1 MPKRKANC
9 ELADMQELTE
19 EQRQHVHELL
29 KMGREWGGAWE
40 ESKVREAV
48 LITATLDDALS
59 LMLNPDEFEQ
69 QKKGFQQWQ
78 HHQPELLARWA
89 SNEGD
94 SARTAAAGMSSPRAA
109 VGPLPPPSAQ
119 PGSLRSEH
127 DEKDEYEAKL
137 AKYFGKLRAKRPD
150 AALRWL
156 EGTIGELTPS
166 ERQRLGC
173 MPEPVPPHLAEPA
186 AASSEEH
193 GELSLILRADLL
205 GGPYWDFD
213 PHDGWATAKG
223 IDVGPIQDWLVR
235 REQRPFHSW
244 ITYGSSG
251 NTLQYFLDKSHEYA
265 DAMAAHLQRWFGP
278 SLPEGG
284 RSMEGFESPVNWEPV
299 PSCVLQAVAQMKQ
312 VLVDPT
318 THEPLLDEFELAFA
332 QFTRM
337 PVCHINHAKHPS
349 GLAPPS
355 MSNGRRLGP
364 HWDSPGYLEVIVTL
378 GIFGVVDVQL
388 VLPPPSLIRSTVL
401 PRERTEGMSI
411 SAGSLYAIWGKS
423 RWKMYHDVIVGR
435 NELAVPGMRAETAR
449 VGCTLRFCR
458 RSFARLCAV
467 RLARERGAQHGA
479 SGHGAQH
486 GAMEHGALPSLALIE
501 ADIEAGSTIVEAYF
515 YDMKG
520 TRVNEHSYPYT
531 YPALVLE
538 ANAGSLL
545 VLYISDGLIPDDDE
559 EAWSFGLVPIEH
571 AVLASDL
578 VRRRCLG
585 SGTKA
590 ARMTMRL
597 LEDMET
603 GEHTGAVWRGV
614 AAFVDELR
622 KRGPD
627 DILRLL
633 KGSRIRC

>member
-1 MPKRKANC
+1 MPKRRASGV
-9 ELADMQELTE
+9 LLDLQELTE
-19 EQRQHVHELL
+19 EQRQHVQELL

-48 LITATLDDALS
+48 LITATLEDATN

-78 HHQPELLARWA
+78 HRQPELLARWA

-94 SARTAAAGMSSPRAA
+94 GARTAAPPPRAAAAPLRGSSPRAA
-109 VGPLPPPSAQ
+109 AAPLPPPSAQ
-119 PGSLRSEH
+119 PGSLRAEH
-127 DEKDEYEAKL
+127 DEKDDYEAKL
-137 AKYFGKLRAKRPD
+137 AKYFAKLRAKRPD

-156 EGTIGELTPS
+156 EGIIGELTPS

-173 MPEPVPPHLAEPA
+173 MPEPMPPHLAEPA

-193 GELSLILRADLL
+193 GELSLILRADLH
-205 GGPYWDFD
+205 GGPYLDFD
-213 PHDGWATAKG
+213 AHDGWATAQG
-223 IDVGPIQDWLVR
+223 FDVAHIQEWLVR

-265 DAMAAHLQRWFGP
+265 DAMAWHLQRWFGP

-284 RSMEGFESPVNWEPV
+284 RSMEGFENPANWEPV
-299 PSCVLQAVAQMKQ
+299 PQCVLRVVAQMKQ

-318 THEPLLDEFELAFA
+318 THEPLLAEFELAFA

-337 PVCHINHAKHPS
+337 PVCHINHAMHPS

-355 MSNGRRLGP
+355 MSNGRRLGA
-364 HWDSPGYLEVIVTL
+364 HWDSPGYLEVIVTI
-378 GIFGVVDVQL
+378 GIFGEVDVQL
-388 VLPPPSLIRSTVL
+388 VLPPQSLIRSTVL
-401 PRERTEGMSI
+401 PRERTEGI
-411 SAGSLYAIWGKS
+411 AIPAGSLYAIWGKS
-423 RWKMYHDVIVGR
+423 RWKMFHDVIVGR
-435 NELAVPGMRAETAR
+435 DERAVPGMRAETAR

-458 RSFARLCAV
+458 RSFARLCAM
-467 RLARERGAQHGA
+467 RLARERGA
-479 SGHGAQH
+479 
-486 GAMEHGALPSLALIE
+486 LPSLALTE
-501 ADIEAGSTIVEAYF
+501 ANIEAGSTIVEAYY

-520 TRVNEHSYPYT
+520 ARVNEHAYPYT

-538 ANAGSLL
+538 ARAGSLL
-545 VLYISDGLIPDDDE
+545 VLYISDGLIPDDDD
-559 EAWSFGLVPIEH
+559 EAWSFGLVPIDH

-578 VRRRCLG
+578 VRCRCLG

-603 GEHTGAVWRGV
+603 GEYTGAVWRGV

-627 DILRLL
+627 DMLRLL